1 MKQIICTLSILL
13 FSFYLKAQVTP
24 INNRIVMDI
33 STFPQNGSY
42 NYDSCLKVGADLG
55 MTQVG
60 IFQNWTSLETSPNT
74 YSMTLMDIANYYYP
88 LHNMKIDLTITPIH
102 TNKLEVPSDLTVT
115 PMSSTVMI
123 SRFNKMLDTVKAHIP
138 NVQLSSLVIGSEHDV
153 YIGSNA
159 TLWADYTTFYNAV
172 CAHAKI
178 LWPGLKVATELT
190 FNGIT
195 TYSTQAQTLNTNS
208 DYIGVSHYP
217 LNGDFTVKSPTTII
231 NDFATLVALYPT
243 KKLCF
248 YQFGYPSSATCNSS
262 TTLQTQFITQTFQA
276 WDTYAA
282 NIYMIDFTWLHDLDA
297 AQVTYWGNYY
307 NLTNPAFLE
316 FLRTLGFR
324 DFNGNGAD
332 KPALKELRCQAKV
345 RGFNSLPL
353 SCTCTGLNSET
364 KESTI
369 NIFPNPASSFIHI
382 NSETLITNI
391 ELVNVLGDVV
401 LKEFNLDGIETID
414 VSKVKA
420 GIYFLKIDQAIIK
433 KIMLQ

>member
-1 MKQIICTLSILL
+1 MKQLFTTLSIFL
-13 FSFYLKAQVTP
+13 FSFYLNAQVNST
-24 INNRIVMDI
+24 NNRIVMDI

-42 NYDSCLKVGADLG
+42 NYDSCFKVGADLG

-60 IFQNWTSLETSPNT
+60 VFQNWTSLETSPNT

-115 PMSSTVMI
+115 PFSSTVMI

-138 NVQLSSLVIGSEHDV
+138 NLQLSSLVIGSEHDV

-159 TLWADYTTFYNAV
+159 TLWTDYTVFYNAV

-195 TYSTQAQTLNTNS
+195 TFSSQAQTLNSNS

-217 LNGDFTVKSPTTII
+217 LNTNFTVKSPTTIT
-231 NDFATLVALYPT
+231 NDFATLVALYPS

-248 YQFGYPSSATCNSS
+248 YQFGYPSSSTCNSS
-262 TTLQTQFITQTFQA
+262 TTLQTQFIIQTFQA
-276 WDTYAA
+276 WDNYAA

-297 AQVTYWGNYY
+297 AQVIYWGNYY

-316 FLRTLGFR
+316 FLRTLGLR

-332 KPALKELRCQAKV
+332 KPALKELRCQAKA
-345 RGFNSLPL
+345 RGFNNLSL
-353 SCTCTGLNSET
+353 SCTFTGLNFET
-364 KESTI
+364 NQNKI
-369 NIFPNPASSFIHI
+369 AIFPNPVSSFINI
-382 NSETLITNI
+382 NSETLVTKI
-391 ELVNVLGDVV
+391 ELINILGDIV
-401 LKEFNLDGIETID
+401 LKEFNSNGVEKIN
-414 VSKVKA
+414 VSNLKA
-420 GIYFLKIDQAIIK
+420 GVYFLKCDEYFTEKVII
-433 KIMLQ
+433 Q